1 VTEPTAPA
9 ATPLHPDRWH
19 ELRVGVLPAD
29 IDEMDHVNNI
39 VYLRWIEEVARAH
52 AARVGL
58 DTPRL
63 RELGTLP
70 VVRRHDITYHVPALP
85 GDGLLVRTEIL
96 SAGGVRATRYN
107 TVRRASDGALL
118 ADCTTDWVWIDPLS
132 GRPKR
137 LPAEILRGFGFEG

>member
-1 VTEPTAPA
+1 MTEPAPVGA
-9 ATPLHPDRWH
+9 PPLHPDRWH
-19 ELRVGVLPAD
+19 ELQVRVQAAD
-29 IDEMDHVNNI
+29 IDEMGHVNNT

-58 DTPRL
+58 STPRL

-85 GDGLLVRTEIL
+85 GDRLIIRTEIR

-107 TVRRASDGALL
+107 TVRRAHDHALL
-118 ADCTTDWVWIDPLS
+118 ADCTTDWVWVDPAS

-137 LPAEILRGFGFEG
+137 LPGEILRGFGIEG